1 VCCACAD
8 EAAAEVA
15 ERKASDEL
23 EHVHTIRL
31 SAKARSFDWA
41 SYRPAALGQ
50 HVWRKHRPAM
60 CCRGVGRHARGSMLH
75 VCYCCA

>member
-1 VCCACAD
+1 MAFRLPSVWEWRCEVCCACAD

-50 HVWRKHRPAM
+50 HV
-60 CCRGVGRHARGSMLH
+60 
-75 VCYCCA
+75 